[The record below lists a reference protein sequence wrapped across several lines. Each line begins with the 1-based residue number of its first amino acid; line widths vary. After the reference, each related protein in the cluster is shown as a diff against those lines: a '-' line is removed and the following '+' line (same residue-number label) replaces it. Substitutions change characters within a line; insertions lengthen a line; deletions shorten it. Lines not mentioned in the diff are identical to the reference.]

1 MAISRTMNPATSS
14 ARAVVV
20 AAALLALAS
29 CRSEPPAVSPAP
41 PADATAAPVRE
52 ADDPSPAVPGNEDA
66 PEARRTTPE
75 VELDHLPQPAADA
88 ARSDDAPLPAPGEVP
103 AFLAGSS
110 GLAPPPLPPSAG
122 RPPEALVDD
131 SFDALMKNV
140 RFDDDGEEG
149 SFASVIDADPPAP
162 PPEAAAPPAGGS
174 PHAIGQVAD
183 GASAPAV
190 EATEPMAAPSAE
202 DPCADLVARIDAR
215 MGFMRRVAAERD
227 SYAYVENEAD
237 ATALRLLAA
246 MRRCAEHPEDE
257 DCKAPAMEV
266 ELRDVE
272 PPRHQFEVWPTDLE
286 AEHKDPDEVPQDPQ
300 IRELLH
306 QLQACRRSHTPQPLL
321 DRRGT
326 H

>member
-29 CRSEPPAVSPAP
+29 CRSDPPAVSSAP
-41 PADATAAPVRE
+41 PSDVKAAPVQE
-52 ADDPSPAVPGNEDA
+52 AGDPSPAAPGDDGVPDA
-66 PEARRTTPE
+66 
-75 VELDHLPQPAADA
+75 DHLPQPAAH
-88 ARSDDAPLPAPGEVP
+88 ARVDDAPLPAPGEVP
-103 AFLAGSS
+103 AFLAGSG

-122 RPPEALVDD
+122 TPPEALADD
-131 SFDALMKNV
+131 SFDALMKKV

-149 SFASVIDADPPAP
+149 SFASVIDADPPSP
-162 PPEAAAPPAGGS
+162 PPEIAAPTDDGS
-174 PHAIGQVAD
+174 PHAIGQEAD
-183 GASAPAV
+183 GASVPAG

-202 DPCADLVARIDAR
+202 DPCAELVARVDAR
-215 MGFMRRVAAERD
+215 MDFIRRVAAERD

-321 DRRGT
+321 DRRGA